1 MPVTPGDWSN
11 GKNDTMTNP
20 PLRDAKGRPL
30 VAVTGLGLVTS
41 LGQGQGDTWAA
52 LTAGRSGI
60 HAIKRFATDGLRTR
74 IAGTVDFLDT
84 DPLVAPAL
92 SQRFA
97 EEAAEEAVAQSGIG
111 TIGDFPGALFI
122 AVPPVE
128 MEWPQRQALAEASGQ
143 NVEVTY
149 TDLQRAAASR
159 RFDSWHDL
167 LIFGTVADRIADRF
181 GTKGSPISLSTAC
194 SSGATAI
201 QLGVEAIRRGEM
213 KAALCIG
220 TDGSVNPE
228 SLIRFSLLS
237 ALSTQNDP
245 PEGASKPFSK
255 NRDGFVMG
263 EGAAALVL
271 EDAEAARARG
281 AKILGYVLGCG
292 EKGDGFHRTRS
303 SPDGAPIIAAIRAA
317 LHDAGTPPER
327 IDTINAHGTSTPEND
342 KMEAMGCM
350 AVFGERMGSVPIS
363 SNKSM
368 IGHTLTAAGA
378 IEAVVSLLTI
388 AHGRIPPTINYA
400 VPDPAIPLDV
410 VTTTRDAPVA
420 RVLSNSFGFGGQ
432 NTCLV
437 LGGEPA

>member
-1 MPVTPGDWSN
+1 
-11 GKNDTMTNP
+11 MTAHSH
-20 PLRDAKGRPL
+20 RAAERRPR
-30 VAVTGLGLVTS
+30 VAVTGIGLVTS
-41 LGQGQGDTWAA
+41 LGQGQAENWAA

-60 HAIKRFATDGLRTR
+60 HTIARFPTDGLRTR

-84 DPLVAPAL
+84 EPLVAPLL
-92 SQRFA
+92 SERFA
-97 EEAAEEAVAQSGIG
+97 ACAAEEAVAQAGIG
-111 TIGDFPGALFI
+111 AKGDFPGALFI

-128 MEWPQRQALAEASGQ
+128 MEWPQRRALAEAAGT
-143 NVEVTY
+143 NGEVGY
-149 TDLQRAAASR
+149 ADLQRAAASR
-159 RFDSWHDL
+159 RFDAWHDL
-167 LIFGTVADRIADRF
+167 FIFGTVAERIAERF
-181 GTKGSPISLSTAC
+181 GTRGSPISLSTAC

-201 QLGVEAIRRGEM
+201 QLGVEAIRRGEVQ
-213 KAALCIG
+213 AALCIG

-245 PEGASKPFSK
+245 PEAASKPFSK

-281 AKILGYVLGCG
+281 ATILGYVLGCG
-292 EKGDGFHRTRS
+292 ERGDGFHRTRS
-303 SPDGAPIIAAIRAA
+303 SPDGAPIVAAIRAS
-317 LHDAGTPPER
+317 LEDAGLAPED
-327 IDTINAHGTSTPEND
+327 IDTVNAHGTSTPEND
-342 KMEAMGCM
+342 KMEALGLA
-350 AVFGERMGSVPIS
+350 AVFGEQVGRVPVT

-378 IEAVVSLLTI
+378 IEAAVSLLTI
-388 AHGRIPPTINYA
+388 RHGRIPPTINHR
-400 VPDPAIPLDV
+400 VPDPALPLDV
-410 VTTTRDAPVA
+410 VAEARDLPVT

-437 LGGEPA
+437 LGAEPA